1 MSVSVE
7 LIELNDGHRIPQLGL
22 GVWRATPDQTAVAVR
37 EALAAGYRHVDT
49 AAIYRNERGVGA
61 GLSESGVPREEVFI
75 TTKVRNDAHGALATR
90 EAAAESL
97 TRLGLD
103 YVDLLL
109 IHWPVP
115 HEDRYVETWEA
126 MIELREEGIVRSI
139 GVSNFTAAHLR
150 RLIGQTGVVPVL
162 NQIELHPYMQQRQMR
177 DVHEEL
183 GMRTECWSPLA
194 QNMTLSDPV
203 IEQIAVKH
211 AKSPAQ
217 IVIRWHL
224 DNGLIAIPKS
234 VTPTRIR
241 QNLDVFDFTLD
252 ACDHAVISGLDRGQR
267 LGPDPETFG

>member
-1 MSVSVE
+1 MSVSAE
-7 LIELNDGHRIPQLGL
+7 LIELNDGNRIPQLGL

-61 GLSESGVPREEVFI
+61 GLRESGVPREEVFI
-75 TTKVRNDAHGALATR
+75 TTKVWNDAHGALATR

-150 RLIGQTGVVPVL
+150 RLIDQTGAVPVL

-194 QNMTLSDPV
+194 QNKALSDPV

-217 IVIRWHL
+217 VVIRWHL
-224 DNGLIAIPKS
+224 DNGIIAIPKS
-234 VTPTRIR
+234 VTPARIR